1 MQRFTH
7 ALMFVFVNRI
17 VLIDPEK
24 CKSNSAAYAYL
35 KKYAKT
41 CGKDCI
47 SVSKKLITVSER
59 ACATCVSR
67 CKQCPGGAVS
77 VVKLPSNLTTNCTH
91 KYGPN
96 SFKLHGLPAP
106 RPGHVLGLLGTNGT
120 GKSTALNILLGRTK
134 PNLGKAT
141 GVAPDW
147 EDIVTYYRGSS
158 LQNYF
163 TGILE
168 NTLRVVIKPQLEA
181 RFAKRLS
188 GKKVRDM
195 MEQRDERKIMDR
207 VAKELELEHVLDRE
221 IQQLS
226 GGELQRFAVAVT
238 LMRDA
243 DVYMFDEVSSFLD
256 VKQRLTVTQKIRNLV
271 HNAEEW
277 PNGELDAM
285 KKYVVSILCVS
296 GCHANLLNGKC
307 LTSDYHSCD
316 RLLWSTT

>member
-1 MQRFTH
+1 
-7 ALMFVFVNRI
+7 
-17 VLIDPEK
+17 
-24 CKSNSAAYAYL
+24 
-35 KKYAKT
+35 
-41 CGKDCI
+41 
-47 SVSKKLITVSER
+47 
-59 ACATCVSR
+59 
-67 CKQCPGGAVS
+67 
-77 VVKLPSNLTTNCTH
+77 LTTNCTH